1 MCRLD
6 LTKFQKR
13 DNMLRE
19 SSIAQ
24 DYWESELK
32 VIKESEREEFGQRKT
47 SESRTS
53 E

>member
-1 MCRLD
+1 MYRLD

-24 DYWESELK
+24 DYWESELET
-32 VIKESEREEFGQRKT
+32 IKEKELDESGRRKK
-47 SESRTS
+47 SK
-53 E
+53 

>member
-1 MCRLD
+1 MYRLD

-24 DYWESELK
+24 DYWESELEA
-32 VIKESEREEFGQRKT
+32 IKENERNESGRRKK
-47 SESRTS
+47 SK
-53 E
+53 